1 MGLLQSIR
9 GDIQAAKDRDPAAT
23 STLEVIFT
31 YPGFHARQLHR
42 LAHTLH
48 NGGLRLPARLISH
61 LGRAVTGIEIH
72 PGARIGERFFID
84 HGMGVVIGETTVIGD
99 NCHLYQGVT
108 MGGTSTKRAKRHP
121 TLGKGVVVGAGAKV
135 IGAVTI
141 GDGAK
146 IGAGSVVVTNV
157 PPNATV
163 VGVPGHIVAYVD
175 PGDETI
181 LKLPDPEW
189 DVIQRLETRVAELEQ
204 RIARAGGR
212 EEERALVRGGR
223 VRREAVQHPEPP
235 PGGVRPRRG
244 RGEDVRLR
252 AEPLRPLPRRPR
264 HELHHL
270 RCPPPLP
277 GVPRPQG
284 PPRPELHRYRGQ
296 HHQPRPRRRPHHR
309 RDGGGA
315 HPEVLRRTWR
325 RSTS

>member
-1 MGLLQSIR
+1 VGLLQSIR

-48 NGGLRLPARLISH
+48 TRGLRLPARLISH
-61 LGRAVTGIEIH
+61 FGRALTGIEIH

-84 HGMGVVIGETTVIGD
+84 HGMGVVIGETAVIGE

-108 MGGTSTKRAKRHP
+108 LGGTSTKRAKRHP

-135 IGAVTI
+135 IGAVTL

-163 VGVPGHIVAYVD
+163 VGVPGHIVAYAD

-189 DVIQRLETRVAELEQ
+189 DVIQRLEARVAELEQ
-204 RIARAGGR
+204 RIAELEGGKKNVPSPV
-212 EEERALVRGGR
+212 EEE
-223 VRREAVQHPEPP
+223 
-235 PGGVRPRRG
+235 
-244 RGEDVRLR
+244 
-252 AEPLRPLPRRPR
+252 
-264 HELHHL
+264 
-270 RCPPPLP
+270 
-277 GVPRPQG
+277 
-284 PPRPELHRYRGQ
+284 
-296 HHQPRPRRRPHHR
+296 
-309 RDGGGA
+309 
-315 HPEVLRRTWR
+315 
-325 RSTS
+325 

>member
-48 NGGLRLPARLISH
+48 TRGLRLPARLISH
-61 LGRAVTGIEIH
+61 FGRAVTGIEIH

-84 HGMGVVIGETTVIGD
+84 HGMGVVIGETAVIGE

-108 MGGTSTKRAKRHP
+108 LGGTSTKRAKRHP

-135 IGAVTI
+135 IGAVTL

-163 VGVPGHIVAYVD
+163 VGVPGHIVAYAD

-189 DVIQRLETRVAELEQ
+189 DIIQRLEARVAELEQ
-204 RIARAGGR
+204 RIAELEGGKKNMPSSV
-212 EEERALVRGGR
+212 EEE
-223 VRREAVQHPEPP
+223 
-235 PGGVRPRRG
+235 
-244 RGEDVRLR
+244 
-252 AEPLRPLPRRPR
+252 
-264 HELHHL
+264 
-270 RCPPPLP
+270 
-277 GVPRPQG
+277 
-284 PPRPELHRYRGQ
+284 
-296 HHQPRPRRRPHHR
+296 
-309 RDGGGA
+309 
-315 HPEVLRRTWR
+315 
-325 RSTS
+325 